1 MNEIAL
7 PAFHVTTTSQVSVRV
22 DHRLG
27 QDLRLYRQHY
37 KQAYGAEVTEADLI
51 REMARRFM
59 ESDHQFQTFK
69 SRETV
74 IRKGRKST
82 MPHETNLATSGETK
96 KTGVPN
102 GSPSTAAS

>member
-27 QDLRLYRQHY
+27 QDLQLYRQHY

-51 REMARRFM
+51 REMARRFI
-59 ESDHQFQTFK
+59 ELDHQFQSFK
-69 SRETV
+69 SRDA
-74 IRKGRKST
+74 IGRKGRKSVT
-82 MPHETNLATSGETK
+82 ASEGKATVVPETS
-96 KTGVPN
+96 
-102 GSPSTAAS
+102 

>member
-7 PAFHVTTTSQVSVRV
+7 PAFHVTTTRDVSVRV

-27 QDLRLYRQHY
+27 QDLQLYRQHY

-59 ESDHQFQTFK
+59 ESDRQFQGFK
-69 SRETV
+69 NQQLAGTG
-74 IRKGRKST
+74 RKGRKPVPP
-82 MPHETNLATSGETK
+82 MDAK
-96 KTGVPN
+96 KGVLGTPA
-102 GSPSTAAS
+102 PEIP

>member
-7 PAFHVTTTSQVSVRV
+7 PAFHVTTTRDVSVRV

-27 QDLRLYRQHY
+27 QDLRLYRQYY

-59 ESDHQFQTFK
+59 ESDRQFHGFK
-69 SRETV
+69 NQQVAGTG
-74 IRKGRKST
+74 RKGRKAAI
-82 MPHETNLATSGETK
+82 PLATKITTSS
-96 KTGVPN
+96 VDV
-102 GSPSTAAS
+102 SSTATN

>member
-22 DHRLG
+22 DHKLG

-59 ESDHQFQTFK
+59 ESDREFQNFK
-69 SRETV
+69 SRESV
-74 IRKGRKST
+74 ARKGRK
-82 MPHETNLATSGETK
+82 PAVVGDG
-96 KTGVPN
+96 KTTASSAVVP
-102 GSPSTAAS
+102 SAAAASGR

>member
-7 PAFHVTTTSQVSVRV
+7 PAFHVTTTREVSVRV

-27 QDLRLYRQHY
+27 QDLWLYRQHY

-59 ESDHQFQTFK
+59 ESDREFQNFK
-69 SRETV
+69 SRESV
-74 IRKGRKST
+74 ARKGRKSAVVGDGKT
-82 MPHETNLATSGETK
+82 TASPAVAPSSTEGSGR
-96 KTGVPN
+96 
-102 GSPSTAAS
+102 

>member
-22 DHRLG
+22 DHKLG

-51 REMARRFM
+51 REMARRFI
-59 ESDHQFQTFK
+59 ELDHQFQSFK
-69 SRETV
+69 SRETMA
-74 IRKGRKST
+74 RKTRKPAILS
-82 MPHETNLATSGETK
+82 EGKSIATLGI
-96 KTGVPN
+96 
-102 GSPSTAAS
+102 SPTAIASKEK